1 MEGWILDRARY
12 AIACGAGF
20 FTLLVVAGAG
30 HSLPVNGTP
39 DPTALPPPVCDLEA
53 YPAIDCVADEG
64 YAMFFVADGA
74 GDAVANTPVA
84 FAPRAFTPAE
94 PTSILARTDRRP
106 SPAAEKSSD
115 PLDENDVRLERTAA
129 VPMTCVRTVTPVA
142 VSRWP
147 FTAKRQQPADALLG
161 CESASAPGPDGFQPT
176 EAREVVRR
184 IRRGETMGTVL
195 GLAGV
200 SAGEIHEWVR
210 ATRRVYNLNRIYVGQ
225 ALTFSFDRVSGSLRT
240 LALEIDP
247 RTRLV
252 ARRQDDGVVAGEE
265 PIPHARRLRIVGA
278 EISGNLYTTAAALDV
293 PDKVISDM
301 AEILGWEL
309 DLGSALRPGASFRVV
324 YEELVRVDTGAATPA
339 RVLAVELTNQG
350 EHYSGYHFTGADG
363 SQRGYY
369 DRKGEALGRAFMRYP
384 VKYSRI
390 SSSFS
395 RSRFHP
401 VLRRRRPH
409 YGVDFAARRGTPVE
423 AVADGRV
430 LRAGWFGGYGRF
442 VKLRHDTVYGSG
454 YAHLSR
460 IAPGLRPGVA
470 VKKGQIIG
478 YVGSTGLATGAH
490 LHFEMYSNGRYI
502 DPLAANLPRG
512 RALAGNSMATFQKAV
527 GLIDQAC
534 TQVTVE
540 YARAQEENPAA
551 GTRVARAADPF

>member
-30 HSLPVNGTP
+30 HSLPVSTTP

-53 YPAIDCVADEG
+53 YPAIDCVADQG
-64 YAMFFVADGA
+64 YAMFFVTDGS
-74 GDAVANTPVA
+74 GDAVASAPVA
-84 FAPRAFTPAE
+84 FASRAFTHEATRALASKRFPAD
-94 PTSILARTDRRP
+94 TSEEDAARP
-106 SPAAEKSSD
+106 EA
-115 PLDENDVRLERTAA
+115 AA
-129 VPMTCVRTVTPVA
+129 VVPMNCVRTVAPVA
-142 VSRWP
+142 ASRWP
-147 FTAKRQQPADALLG
+147 FTAKRHQPADGLVG
-161 CESASAPGPDGFQPT
+161 DCESSVAPPADAFAAT

-200 SAGEIHEWVR
+200 SASEIHEWVR

-225 ALTFSFDRVSGSLRT
+225 ALTFSFDRASGSLRA

-252 ARRQDDGVVAGEE
+252 ARWQDDGVVAGDE
-265 PIPHARRLRIVGA
+265 PIPHARRLRIVGS
-278 EISGNLYTTAAALDV
+278 EITDNLYTTATALSI

-301 AEILGWEL
+301 AEMLGWEL

-324 YEELVRVDTGAATPA
+324 YEELVRVDTGTATPA
-339 RVLAVELTNQG
+339 RVLAVELVNEGQAY
-350 EHYSGYHFTGADG
+350 EGYYFTQADG
-363 SQRGYY
+363 SYRGHYN
-369 DRKGEALGRAFMRYP
+369 RKGEALGRAFLRYP

-430 LRAGWFGGYGRF
+430 TKAGWFGGYGRF
-442 VKLRHDTVYGSG
+442 VKLRHDIVYGSG

-460 IAPGLRPGVA
+460 IAPGLRPGTS
-470 VKKGQIIG
+470 VKKGQVIG

-502 DPLAANLPRG
+502 DPLAAKLPRG
-512 RALAGNSMATFQKAV
+512 RALGGNPLASFQKAV
-527 GLIDQAC
+527 ELLDQAC
-534 TQVTVE
+534 TQVAVE
-540 YARAQEENPAA
+540 YARAHEESPTAVD
-551 GTRVARAADPF
+551 VARAGGQL